1 MTHAARTLLDS
12 ALQLSDEERA
22 ELASEL
28 IASLDGAPDGDW
40 EQTWLTELDRRVA
53 AAEQRGERGDDW
65 RSARERILTRLERS

>member
-28 IASLDGAPDGDW
+28 LASLDGAPDGDGNRPGS
-40 EQTWLTELDRRVA
+40 RRSTGGS
-53 AAEQRGERGDDW
+53 RRPTSGENEATTGGALVNA
-65 RSARERILTRLERS
+65 S